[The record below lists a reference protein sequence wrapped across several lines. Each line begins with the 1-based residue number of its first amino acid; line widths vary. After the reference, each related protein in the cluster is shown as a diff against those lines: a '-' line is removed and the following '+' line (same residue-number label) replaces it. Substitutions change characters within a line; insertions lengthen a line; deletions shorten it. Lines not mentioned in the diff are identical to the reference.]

1 MRSLETVSTASV
13 PTSKKM
19 RFWNDAVSSAVA
31 SAAADPLD
39 EDSFQGQLKLLDLD
53 NLRIA
58 EICGGASNVRRF
70 PVRARG
76 NNFVLQ
82 LILSGEIIS
91 RSEGRQTTLTPGD
104 FWMYG
109 TSSGAE
115 LQLSKPV
122 SLLAFC
128 VPRERLARYI
138 ACPEAAC
145 SVVVSSTSGAGAL
158 VAGYLRDFWTRS
170 QQELPPRLTPRFA
183 EIALQMV
190 ASAYAGI
197 PDARPERS
205 SRLTEHRIRI
215 RSYIE
220 EHLRDADLTP
230 RSIAEALRI
239 TPGYLHRLFTDDSSE
254 SIARY
259 ILRRRLEE
267 CHRNLSDCMQSGRS
281 VTHIAFEHGFNSLP
295 HFSRVFRN
303 HFGLT
308 PSELRQR
315 AAHADSPAGDSP
327 ASRSAAGLNPR
338 LS

>member
-1 MRSLETVSTASV
+1 MRSLETVSTTSV

-19 RFWNDAVSSAVA
+19 RFWNEAVSTAVA
-31 SAAADPLD
+31 AAAADPLD
-39 EDSFQGQLKLLDLD
+39 EDTFHGQLKLLDLET
-53 NLRIA
+53 LRIA
-58 EICGGASNVRRF
+58 EVCGGASHVRRY
-70 PVRARG
+70 PTRVRG

-82 LILSGEIIS
+82 LILAGEIIC
-91 RSEGRQTTLTPGD
+91 RSEGRQTTLGPGD

-109 TSSGAE
+109 TASGAE
-115 LQLSKPV
+115 LELSQPV
-122 SLLAFC
+122 SLLALC
-128 VPRERLARYI
+128 LPRERLARYI
-138 ACPEAAC
+138 ACPEAVC
-145 SVVVSSTSGAGAL
+145 SLVIPSTSGAGAL
-158 VAGYLRDFWTRS
+158 VAAYLRDFWNRA
-170 QQELPPRLTPRFA
+170 QHELSPQLTSRFA

-197 PDARPERS
+197 PDARPDGS

-220 EHLRDADLTP
+220 EHLRDAELTP
-230 RSIAEALRI
+230 KSIADAMRI
-239 TPGYLHRLFTDDSSE
+239 TPGYLHRLFSDSNE

-267 CHRNLSDCMQSGRS
+267 CHRSLTDCMQAGRS

-303 HFGLT
+303 HFGVT
-308 PSELRQR
+308 PSELRQQ
-315 AAHADSPAGDSP
+315 AAHADTLLP
-327 ASRSAAGLNPR
+327 SRPGAPR

>member
-1 MRSLETVSTASV
+1 MGGLQLVSTASV
-13 PTSKKM
+13 PASKKM
-19 RFWNDAVSSAVA
+19 RFWNEAVSAAVA

-39 EDSFQGQLKLLDLD
+39 QETFQGQLKVLDLP
-53 NLRIA
+53 NLRVA
-58 EICGGASNVRRF
+58 EVCGGPSNVRRF
-70 PVRARG
+70 PVRAYG

-82 LILSGEIIS
+82 LILSGEIVC
-91 RSEGRQTTLTPGD
+91 RSEGRETTLGIGD

-109 TSSGAE
+109 TSSGAD
-115 LQLSKPV
+115 LQLCKPV
-122 SLLAFC
+122 SLLALC
-128 VPRERLARYI
+128 LPRDQLARYI

-145 SVVVSSTSGAGAL
+145 SLVLSGTSGAGAL
-158 VAGYLRDFWTRS
+158 VAAYLRDFWTRAEH
-170 QQELPPRLTPRFA
+170 ELSPQLTSRFA

-190 ASAYAGI
+190 ASAYAGV
-197 PDARPERS
+197 PGARPDRS
-205 SRLTEHRIRI
+205 CRLTEHRVRI

-230 RSIAEALRI
+230 KSIAEAMRI
-239 TPGYLHRLFTDDSSE
+239 TPGYLHRLFSDRSE

-303 HFGLT
+303 HFGIT
-308 PSELRQR
+308 PTELRQR
-315 AAHADSPAGDSP
+315 VGRAASSP
-327 ASRSAAGLNPR
+327 LLPR